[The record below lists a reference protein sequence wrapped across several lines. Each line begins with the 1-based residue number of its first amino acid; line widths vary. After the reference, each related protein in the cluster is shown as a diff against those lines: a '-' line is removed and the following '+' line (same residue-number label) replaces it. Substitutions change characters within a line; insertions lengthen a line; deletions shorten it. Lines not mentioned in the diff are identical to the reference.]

1 MSPSTETLN
10 NIAHEIGLTSEEL
23 EQRKQFLEF
32 NPTDVELLK
41 QMHQYIAD
49 HAVDDF
55 FTESFYSHLFS
66 FAALKRFLPDE
77 ATIHRLK
84 IAQSKYFKRLT
95 QGEYGDNYVLDRLR
109 VGYVHQK
116 IGLEPKW
123 YTGAYRKYLSSLM
136 PVLHQ
141 MSKDDDAKFI
151 ATFDAL
157 LKVVFFDMELALDT
171 YFHGDR
177 QELLRMANHDALT
190 GLPNRNLLHDRL
202 EQAMH
207 HVDREQGK
215 VALLFIDLDRLK
227 TINDSLGH
235 SVGDKIITEV
245 SFRIPLCLR
254 ERDTIAR
261 LGGDEFVVVLFDVE
275 KEEYVAQVAEKI
287 LRCIEKSIT
296 VDTHEFFVSASM
308 GIAIYPEDGKNQ
320 DELLKN
326 ADTAMYQ
333 AKQAGR
339 NTFRFYRREMNTL
352 ALSRLNMET
361 QLRRALEKREL
372 LLHYQPQVDL
382 TSGRIVGVEALLRW
396 QSKDGLIS
404 PAEFIPLAEE
414 SGLIVPMGEWVLET
428 ACLQAVA
435 WYQAGATAI
444 RMAVNLSA
452 RQFVQQDM
460 VEMVTRTL
468 QKTGCKAHWLE
479 LEITESIIMARP
491 EEAANTLKILA
502 GMGVAISID
511 DFGTG
516 YSSLAYLK
524 RFPIHSLKIDRS
536 FVLDIA
542 TDPDDASIV
551 HAVIALAHSLNL
563 QVVAEGVEDEAQLK
577 FLREHDCDL
586 VQGYYFYRPQLPDE
600 VLKKILSA
608 PVNK

>member
-1 MSPSTETLN
+1 MLN
-10 NIAHEIGLTSEEL
+10 NIAQEIGLTPEEIA
-23 EQRKQFLEF
+23 QRKQFLEF
-32 NPTDVELLK
+32 SETDIQLLM
-41 QMHQYIAD
+41 QLHRYIAD

-66 FAALKRFLPDE
+66 FPALKKFLPDE

-84 IAQSKYFKRLT
+84 MAQSKYFKRLT
-95 QGEYGDNYVLDRLR
+95 QGEYGDDYVLDRLR

-136 PVLHQ
+136 PVLHE
-141 MSKDDDAKFI
+141 MSKNDNEKFMS
-151 ATFDAL
+151 TFDAL

-171 YFHGDR
+171 YFHGNS

-202 EQAMH
+202 AQAIH
-207 HVDREQGK
+207 FADRVQGK
-215 VALLFIDLDRLK
+215 IAFLFIDLDRLK

-235 SVGDKIITEV
+235 SIGDKIITEV
-245 SFRIPLCLR
+245 SLRIPQCLR
-254 ERDTIAR
+254 ERDTVAR

-287 LRCIEKSIT
+287 LRSIEKSIT
-296 VDTHEFFVSASM
+296 LEAQEFFVSGSM

-339 NTFRFYRREMNTL
+339 NAFRFYRREMNTL
-352 ALSRLNMET
+352 SLGRLNMET
-361 QLRRALEKREL
+361 QLRRALEKGEF

-382 TSGRIVGVEALLRW
+382 TNGRIVGAEALLRW
-396 QSKDGLIS
+396 KSRDGLIS

-414 SGLIVPMGEWVLET
+414 TGLIVPIGEWVLEA

-435 WYQAGATAI
+435 WYQAGASSI
-444 RMAVNLSA
+444 RVAVNLSA

-468 QKTGCKAHWLE
+468 QKTRCSPHWLE

-491 EEAANTLKILA
+491 EEAATTLKILA
-502 GMGVAISID
+502 GMGIAISID

-563 QVVAEGVEDEAQLK
+563 QVVAEGVEDDAQLK
-577 FLREHDCDL
+577 FLREHGCDL

-600 VLKKILSA
+600 VLRKILSA
-608 PVNK
+608 PVSK

>member
-1 MSPSTETLN
+1 
-10 NIAHEIGLTSEEL
+10 
-23 EQRKQFLEF
+23 
-32 NPTDVELLK
+32 
-41 QMHQYIAD
+41 MHFAD
-49 HAVDDF
+49 RVQG
-55 FTESFYSHLFS
+55 
-66 FAALKRFLPDE
+66 
-77 ATIHRLK
+77 K
-84 IAQSKYFKRLT
+84 IAF
-95 QGEYGDNYVLDRLR
+95 
-109 VGYVHQK
+109 
-116 IGLEPKW
+116 
-123 YTGAYRKYLSSLM
+123 
-136 PVLHQ
+136 
-141 MSKDDDAKFI
+141 
-151 ATFDAL
+151 
-157 LKVVFFDMELALDT
+157 
-171 YFHGDR
+171 
-177 QELLRMANHDALT
+177 
-190 GLPNRNLLHDRL
+190 
-202 EQAMH
+202 
-207 HVDREQGK
+207 
-215 VALLFIDLDRLK
+215 LFIDLDRLK

-245 SFRIPLCLR
+245 SLRIPQCLR
-254 ERDTIAR
+254 ERDTVAR

-287 LRCIEKSIT
+287 LRSIEKSIT
-296 VDTHEFFVSASM
+296 VEAHEFFVSGSM
-308 GIAIYPEDGKNQ
+308 GIAIYPEDGINQ

-339 NTFRFYRREMNTL
+339 NGFRFYRREMNTL
-352 ALSRLNMET
+352 SLGRLNMET
-361 QLRRALEKREL
+361 QLRRALEKREF

-382 TSGRIVGVEALLRW
+382 TNGRIVGAEALLRW

-414 SGLIVPMGEWVLET
+414 TGLIVPIGEWVLEA

-435 WYQAGATAI
+435 WYQAGVTSI
-444 RMAVNLSA
+444 RVAVNLSA
-452 RQFVQQDM
+452 RQFVQQDI

-468 QKTGCKAHWLE
+468 QKTRCSPHWLE

-491 EEAANTLKILA
+491 EEAATTLKILA
-502 GMGVAISID
+502 GMGIAISID

-536 FVLDIA
+536 FVSDIA

-551 HAVIALAHSLNL
+551 HAVIALAHSLDL

-600 VLKKILSA
+600 VLRIILSA
-608 PVNK
+608 PVSK